1 MTSGFKTLLLLAS
14 FALMA
19 LAAPASTE
27 ISIDAHINQELET
40 GNFPEPTWKVQVH
53 PDGPLLTL
61 TGTIEKVHAQLREIN
76 PNYDEDWKDVPESDD
91 FADFSPSTELH
102 VLKSYNGPKALSCSK
117 ALESTANRKR
127 IGEGID
133 YLRKHKGQV
142 TVTTYPTYR
151 CSRVSCSYKS
161 AIVWCNESKVDL
173 TLGSTKPIA
182 DAAFYVL
189 NNCNHPN
196 KDQVKGHVVYP
207 GAWRTILQGA
217 DC

>member
-1 MTSGFKTLLLLAS
+1 MSCFKTLLLLAS

-27 ISIDAHINQELET
+27 LSINARINQELET
-40 GNFPEPTWKVQVH
+40 GEFSEPTWEVQAH
-53 PDGPLLTL
+53 PDGPFLIL
-61 TGTIEKVHAQLREIN
+61 TGTIEKVHAQLRGIN
-76 PNYDEDWKDVPESDD
+76 PNYEEDWKDVPDSDD
-91 FADFSPSTELH
+91 FSGFSSSTELD
-102 VLKSYNGPKALSCSK
+102 VLKSYDGPKALSCSK

-127 IGEGID
+127 IEEGID

-142 TVTTYPTYR
+142 TVTTYPRYR
-151 CSRVSCSYKS
+151 CSRVSCSYNS

-189 NNCNHPN
+189 DHCNHPK
-196 KDQVKGHVVYP
+196 KDQVKGRLVYP
-207 GAWRTILQGA
+207 GVWRTILQGA